1 MQAQAAESRRRFA
14 MARPYHSVGA
24 LQLEERKRPPA
35 TPDNLLRSSSYG
47 ASASENRSRHS
58 EATPDSAAFL
68 WSFESYMA
76 YSRSGD
82 FMPFHVFA
90 QKIPLGVGVGCRHE
104 MIPANESLC
113 AEAGHKRRNG
123 TLD

>member
-47 ASASENRSRHS
+47 ASE
-58 EATPDSAAFL
+58 PPPL
-68 WSFESYMA
+68 FEL
-76 YSRSGD
+76 RR
-82 FMPFHVFA
+82 V
-90 QKIPLGVGVGCRHE
+90 R
-104 MIPANESLC
+104 
-113 AEAGHKRRNG
+113 KREKVAP
-123 TLD
+123 